1 MARKGY
7 LSVYVDE
14 RTEEIFS
21 EFCRIK
27 GIKKAVALS
36 EMLELYM
43 LSQDEELYLNLKKQ
57 SYNVDGVSAM
67 ILDSIN
73 ESQRNDYIF
82 MKLGVSSTASGED
95 IDGKE
100 TMQAYIQNL
109 NSNDIGYTWFS
120 TRALASGMS
129 QKKVDY
135 YNNLAETE
143 PVKVL
148 FAVDNEIAYSA
159 KVLQIVSSR
168 DEIICPDEVSGVVPE
183 EFGEAEV
190 GKIWLKLTDIQP
202 EGELKAE
209 NFYIPSTGR
218 NLRRTINESQYT
230 FGYVALNE

>member
-1 MARKGY
+1 
-7 LSVYVDE
+7 
-14 RTEEIFS
+14 
-21 EFCRIK
+21 
-27 GIKKAVALS
+27 
-36 EMLELYM
+36 
-43 LSQDEELYLNLKKQ
+43 
-57 SYNVDGVSAM
+57 M